1 MTRAELH
8 IRQQWSLAQKI
19 DHSLGALDQ
28 FISHTNGQCYIG
40 FSGGKDSTVLLHLAR
55 IIKSDI
61 KAVFCNT
68 GNEYPDIV
76 RFVRST
82 PNTEIIYPKLKP
94 HEVFEKYGFPLISKE
109 SSETLH
115 YLKANPHSIKSR
127 RALREIETSY
137 RGLIARKYLHLKDA
151 PYEISSACCSI
162 LKKRPFLIYEREHK
176 LSPILGIMASES
188 SMRKTLYVKAGGCNI
203 LSGKRPVSNPL
214 SIWNEQDVWDYIK
227 DRKLPI
233 ADIYYKGAQRTGCM
247 FCGYGCQFKNDNRLK
262 LIYELYPKMYHR
274 FMNYTNNGT
283 PYRVGLREVLS
294 INGLSLPDE

>member
-1 MTRAELH
+1 MTRTELH

-115 YLKANPHSIKSR
+115 YLKVNPNSIKSR

-137 RGLIARKYLHLKDA
+137 RGLIAKKYLHLKDA

-176 LSPILGIMASES
+176 VSPILGIMASES

-214 SIWNEQDVWDYIK
+214 SIWNEQDVWNYIK

>member
-1 MTRAELH
+1 MTRTELH

-115 YLKANPHSIKSR
+115 YLKVNPNSIKSR

-137 RGLIARKYLHLKDA
+137 RGLIAKKYIHLKDA

-176 LSPILGIMASES
+176 VSPILGIMASES

-214 SIWNEQDVWDYIK
+214 SIWNEQDVWNYIK